1 MKLPKITTKQ
11 QEIVELLYRYRF
23 LNRIQ
28 IQSFMGH
35 TDKRRVLAW
44 LKDLREKQ
52 YVMWIYST
60 DFTEKTKPAIY
71 YLGLNGIRYLKTV
84 QWTTEEGT
92 TLPYYPAEELHK
104 RYKEANRTKQ
114 FIDCSILV
122 ADCCLSLRTKR
133 TAEQL
138 GIAPSG
144 AIPSYTYVTEADYID
159 PDSRYHFLAEH
170 ETLRPNLQFMK
181 RNGKTVTKR
190 YLLEI
195 FDPHLPQYRLRN
207 RIKAYVKYLTDDEW
221 EGVDP
226 QPTILLV
233 LPTLYGLIYAKRK
246 VRKLLLDE
254 YYEAED
260 IPKDLHIRFTTTE
273 QLQVQDITANIWE
286 EGRNRLGV

>member
-1 MKLPKITTKQ
+1 MKPPKITNKQ
-11 QEIVELLYRYRF
+11 ETILHLLYRYRF

-28 IQSFMGH
+28 TQQFMGH

-114 FIDCSILV
+114 FIDCSILI
-122 ADCCLSLRTKR
+122 AACCLTLKALNKSDSMNATGK
-133 TAEQL
+133 AK
-138 GIAPSG
+138 IH
-144 AIPSYTYVTEADYID
+144 YTYVTEADYID
-159 PDSRYHFLAEH
+159 PDSRYHFLATH
-170 ETLRPNLQFMK
+170 ETLRANLLLMK
-181 RNGKTVTKR
+181 WRGKTVTKR
-190 YLLEI
+190 YLLEV

-254 YYEAED
+254 YYEADD